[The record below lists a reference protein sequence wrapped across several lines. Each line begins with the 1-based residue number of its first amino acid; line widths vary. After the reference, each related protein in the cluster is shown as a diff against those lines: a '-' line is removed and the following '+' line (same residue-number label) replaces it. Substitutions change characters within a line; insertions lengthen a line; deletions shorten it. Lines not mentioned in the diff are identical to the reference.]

1 MGETPMPLSNT
12 PSHNPLK
19 QQAVTYRVMIGS
31 FQSAAHLR
39 KPMPTSNESIVA
51 ATITWLENIVIGLN
65 LCPFAKAIHA
75 KKQIRFVVSPACQS
89 RELIAELKVELE
101 LLVDSDPEQI
111 ESTLLIHPGLLNE
124 FMDYNQFL
132 VLCDLA
138 IEELELEGIIQIA
151 SFHPHYQFANTEPD
165 DVTNY
170 TNRSPYPT
178 LHLLREDSVR
188 RAIESFPD
196 VDKIYERNIA
206 TLNRLG
212 KAKMDALM

>member
-1 MGETPMPLSNT
+1 
-12 PSHNPLK
+12 
-19 QQAVTYRVMIGS
+19 
-31 FQSAAHLR
+31 
-39 KPMPTSNESIVA
+39 
-51 ATITWLENIVIGLN
+51 
-65 LCPFAKAIHA
+65 
-75 KKQIRFVVSPACQS
+75 
-89 RELIAELKVELE
+89 
-101 LLVDSDPEQI
+101 
-111 ESTLLIHPGLLNE
+111 
-124 FMDYNQFL
+124 MDYNQFL

-151 SFHPHYQFANTEPD
+151 SFHPQYQFANTEPD

-196 VDKIYERNIA
+196 VEKIYERNIA

>member
-1 MGETPMPLSNT
+1 M
-12 PSHNPLK
+12 
-19 QQAVTYRVMIGS
+19 
-31 FQSAAHLR
+31 
-39 KPMPTSNESIVA
+39 
-51 ATITWLENIVIGLN
+51 
-65 LCPFAKAIHA
+65 
-75 KKQIRFVVSPACQS
+75 VSPACQS
-89 RELIAELKVELE
+89 RELLAELKGELG

-111 ESTLLIHPGLLNE
+111 ESTLLIHPGVLNA

-151 SFHPHYQFANTEPD
+151 SFHPQYQFANTEPD

-196 VDKIYERNIA
+196 VEKIYERNIA

>member
-1 MGETPMPLSNT
+1 
-12 PSHNPLK
+12 
-19 QQAVTYRVMIGS
+19 
-31 FQSAAHLR
+31 
-39 KPMPTSNESIVA
+39 MPTSKESIVA

-89 RELIAELKVELE
+89 RELLAELKVELG
-101 LLVDSDPEQI
+101 LLADTDPEQI
-111 ESTLLIHPGLLNE
+111 ESTLLIHPGVLNE
-124 FMDYNQFL
+124 FIDYNQFL

-151 SFHPHYQFANTEPD
+151 SFHPRYQFANTEPD

-196 VDKIYERNIA
+196 VEKIYERNIA